1 MIRHIVAWDYKE
13 GVSDEENTQTINK
26 LSDLFSTIK
35 KKFKDKIKELNLHVS
50 DSSLSSDRAII
61 LNSLFTDK
69 ETLKAYIIDPDHIKV
84 TELVNNTLINRVCL
98 DYLEN

>member
-84 TELVNNTLINRVCL
+84 TELVNKTLINRVCL